1 MSPEDSPRVI
11 LTPTNSDQAE
21 RVRNQEM
28 VTLSVIADRLPRYYE
43 AARLSGFEV
52 TEIAEPDQAYVT
64 FAGHKLITRDSPDI
78 NEKPVN
84 ITSISP
90 PVSVGYLGI
99 AIEKPEESQDYGGFW
114 KAFDSLA
121 PEPAKS

>member
-11 LTPTNSDQAE
+11 ITPTNSDQTE
-21 RVRNQEM
+21 QVRNQGM
-28 VTLSVIADRLPRYYE
+28 VTLAVIADGLSRYEE

-52 TEIAEPDQAYVT
+52 TRIAEPGKTYVT
-64 FAGHKLITRDSPDI
+64 YAGHKLITRDSK
-78 NEKPVN
+78 EKPEN
-84 ITSISP
+84 ITTISP

-99 AIEKPEESQDYGGFW
+99 AIEKPEESQDYGAFW

-121 PEPAKS
+121 PEPAK